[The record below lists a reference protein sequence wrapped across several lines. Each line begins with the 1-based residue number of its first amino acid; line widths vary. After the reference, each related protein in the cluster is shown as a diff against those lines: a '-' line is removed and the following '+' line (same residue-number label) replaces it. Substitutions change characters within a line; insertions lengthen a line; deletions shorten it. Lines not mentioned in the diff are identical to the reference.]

1 MYRLYHEIS
10 HSSYTLSFFNK
21 PGMWWLKVNL
31 TFLTDEYMITVCLTV
46 VDQTVPWMT
55 KRINNVCAFFTLFS
69 LPILPPQ
76 SIFPM
81 VQGNHF
87 VPIWVSDGHQMSS
100 HPKNNTF
107 ATDSSIITSSYS
119 LKMMI
124 QKGYKCIFVTK
135 RVGKWYSGQSPPIG
149 VSIGWRVFLSL
160 FEVKPLIS
168 AGLQVS
174 LYGYYTTFKTYR
186 HF

>member
-1 MYRLYHEIS
+1 MTHTEWVIQYDSYCVTQKHEWYYVLLFLVSSIAIATTSVKTTDNCWKQRNCNFLCLIKMYRLYHEIS
-10 HSSYTLSFFNK
+10 HSYTLSFFNK
-21 PGMWWLKVNL
+21 SGMWWLNVYL

-69 LPILPPQ
+69 LPTLPPQ

-107 ATDSSIITSSYS
+107 ATDSSII
-119 LKMMI
+119 
-124 QKGYKCIFVTK
+124 
-135 RVGKWYSGQSPPIG
+135 
-149 VSIGWRVFLSL
+149 
-160 FEVKPLIS
+160 
-168 AGLQVS
+168 
-174 LYGYYTTFKTYR
+174 
-186 HF
+186 

>member
-1 MYRLYHEIS
+1 MSNITYFCFLLAVSLSPQHRWRQPTTVGSKEIATFYVWS
-10 HSSYTLSFFNK
+10 KLSFFNK
-21 PGMWWLKVNL
+21 SGMWWLNVYL

-69 LPILPPQ
+69 LPTLPPQ

-107 ATDSSIITSSYS
+107 ATDSSII
-119 LKMMI
+119 
-124 QKGYKCIFVTK
+124 
-135 RVGKWYSGQSPPIG
+135 
-149 VSIGWRVFLSL
+149 
-160 FEVKPLIS
+160 
-168 AGLQVS
+168 
-174 LYGYYTTFKTYR
+174 
-186 HF
+186 